1 MPLSLCAVRTVV
13 TAGLALALCGC
24 QASGP
29 EDRLVIDKPGLKA
42 RYSRE
47 TGKLQRLEVDTNH
60 NGRIDMFSSMDG
72 TAIVLIEI
80 DRDEDGTIDRWEH
93 YDHDNTKVVS
103 VGTSSRGDGV
113 EDTITWP
120 PDAHGDVRV
129 EIDADRNGQVD
140 RREILRTDTQGRSYL
155 AVVETEFDATGAPGF
170 RMSYGPGGV
179 FLKSERLR

>member
-1 MPLSLCAVRTVV
+1 MQPAIFLCAGILI
-13 TAGLALALCGC
+13 GLAGCG
-24 QASGP
+24 QP
-29 EDRLVIDKPGLKA
+29 PRPDPFVVEKPGLTA
-42 RYSRE
+42 AYSRE
-47 TGKLQRLEVDTNH
+47 TGRLNRMDADTNH
-60 NGRIDMFSSMDG
+60 NGRKDTFSTWDG
-72 TAIVLIEI
+72 TRIVLIEI

-120 PDAHGDVRV
+120 PDARGDIRV

-140 RREILRTDTQGRSYL
+140 RREVMRTDAHGRSYL
-155 AVVETEFDATGAPGF
+155 AVVETEFDAAGAPGF